1 MAKTKQTDPV
11 EKMAYG
17 LPIVLDWVNYKGVDC
32 VAQFNWEA
40 SRKANKPMMDISYCM
55 TKALNQVILETVQF
69 DKGKFKSSHLGDG
82 NW

>member
-1 MAKTKQTDPV
+1 VAC
-11 EKMAYG
+11 AIAISN
-17 LPIVLDWVNYKGVDC
+17 IVFPDISTYLNPYGVDC